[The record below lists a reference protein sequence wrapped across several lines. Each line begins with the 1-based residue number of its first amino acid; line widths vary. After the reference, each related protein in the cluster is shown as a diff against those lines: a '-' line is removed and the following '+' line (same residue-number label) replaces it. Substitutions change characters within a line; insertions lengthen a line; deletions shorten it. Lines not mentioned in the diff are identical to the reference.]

1 MASRNKSLLK
11 ELREDT
17 LSEKLME
24 FTLADARL
32 GRMSMPKQVDPNCL
46 EECFM
51 CPRFGVEQLKQV
63 GKSKE
68 RAVDN
73 FSWSPS
79 QGSKAEK
86 KLDSVNGWMK
96 FMKQCDNSS
105 RLPGLYQGSGRL
117 MSMLPSDGC
126 R

>member
-46 EECFM
+46 EECLT
-51 CPRFGVEQLKQV
+51 CPRLGVEQLKQD
-63 GKSKE
+63 GKTKV

-73 FSWSPS
+73 FSWAPS

-86 KLDSVNGWMK
+86 KLDSVNGVRQQRDALT
-96 FMKQCDNSS
+96 FAFASVTSVCC
-105 RLPGLYQGSGRL
+105 QGT
-117 MSMLPSDGC
+117 
-126 R
+126 